1 MLLEPRGWRPPLPT
15 ASAADDACAVE
26 RDAFLSRCGEQ
37 GEELCPAAAT
47 DLDLLKCLSTVAS
60 RTRGE
65 VGENC
70 EVAMSRFSDCLY
82 GPRLLL
88 PMELASVLLLAA
100 ASGVLFCSV
109 LRCCLRHLWL
119 RPVSGLHSARAAE
132 AMLDQGDS
140 EAEEEEEP
148 HATEVG
154 LEPLR
159 IANATASGKAAPAG
173 AAAPAAED
181 ELLPAYTD
189 VVAGAALALQP
200 RAS

>member
-1 MLLEPRGWRPPLPT
+1 M
-15 ASAADDACAVE
+15 
-26 RDAFLSRCGEQ
+26 
-37 GEELCPAAAT
+37 
-47 DLDLLKCLSTVAS
+47 
-60 RTRGE
+60 TR
-65 VGENC
+65 
-70 EVAMSRFSDCLY
+70 
-82 GPRLLL
+82 
-88 PMELASVLLLAA
+88 
-100 ASGVLFCSV
+100 
-109 LRCCLRHLWL
+109 LRA
-119 RPVSGLHSARAAE
+119 VSGLHSARAAE

-159 IANATASGKAAPAG
+159 IANATSSGKAAPAG

>member
-1 MLLEPRGWRPPLPT
+1 
-15 ASAADDACAVE
+15 
-26 RDAFLSRCGEQ
+26 
-37 GEELCPAAAT
+37 
-47 DLDLLKCLSTVAS
+47 
-60 RTRGE
+60 
-65 VGENC
+65 
-70 EVAMSRFSDCLY
+70 
-82 GPRLLL
+82 
-88 PMELASVLLLAA
+88 MELASVLLLAA

-109 LRCCLRHLWL
+109 LRCCLRHLWLRPRRSTRDGGVCIDTRAVTRL